1 MDVKINGQKS
11 EEKQEL
17 QSLKY
22 LLTANERRN
31 FLVGKSW
38 RTPP

>member
-22 LLTANERRN
+22 LLTTNERRN
-31 FLVGKSW
+31 FPVGKSW
-38 RTPP
+38 HTAP